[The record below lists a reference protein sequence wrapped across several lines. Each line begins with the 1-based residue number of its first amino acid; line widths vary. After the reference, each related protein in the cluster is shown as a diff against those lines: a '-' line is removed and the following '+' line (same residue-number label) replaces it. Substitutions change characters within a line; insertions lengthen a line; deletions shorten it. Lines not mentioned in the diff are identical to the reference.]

1 MAKFGRFD
9 PRNKKNG
16 RNKERSLYRDIRIRM
31 VEEKERRK
39 NWSKGLAWTGRD
51 DETEEEYEDDYND

>member
-16 RNKERSLYRDIRIRM
+16 RNKERSIYKDIRIRA

-39 NWSKGLAWTGRD
+39 NWSTVTWVATD
-51 DETEEEYEDDYND
+51 DVNDEYEEDYND